1 MLDFYIVIN
10 STTTDAMYT
19 RDSGNEK
26 RDKKVTWNYMNSNI
40 QALLISPSDFYI
52 IGIGFIHIWNGFG
65 HQSTRDLIENKYGI
79 NIPVNRTSLKME
91 CGIIFVPQ
99 YMGKRLEEGATELPE
114 GAKLTPKVNFIN
126 CKITSDKVNFI
137 PFNFAD
143 EYNGFWDIFDYIKYL
158 EGHIKYLEYIMY

>member
-26 RDKKVTWNYMNSNI
+26 RDEKVTWSYMNSNI
-40 QALLISPSDFYI
+40 QALLVSPSDFYI
-52 IGIGFIHIWNGFG
+52 IGIGFIHIRNGFG

-79 NIPVNRTSLKME
+79 DIPVNRTSLKME

-99 YMGKRLEEGATELPE
+99 YMGKRLEEGATELPK

-126 CKITSDKVNFI
+126 CKISSDKVNFI
-137 PFNFAD
+137 PFSFID
-143 EYNGFWDIFDYIKYL
+143 KYSGFWDIFDYVKHL
-158 EGHIKYLEYIMY
+158 EGHIKYLEYIM

>member
-1 MLDFYIVIN
+1 MTDFYLYIN
-10 STTTDAMYT
+10 STTTDGMYN
-19 RDSGNEK
+19 RSSGNTKIDEE
-26 RDKKVTWNYMNSNI
+26 VNWNHIDSNI
-40 QALLISPSDFYI
+40 KALLMSPSDFYI
-52 IGIGFIHIWNGFG
+52 IGVGFIHIKNGFG

-99 YMGKRLEEGATELPE
+99 YMGDRLEEGATELPE

-137 PFNFAD
+137 PFSFAN
-143 EYNGFWDIFDYIKYL
+143 EYGFWDIFDYIRFL
-158 EGHIKYLEYIMY
+158 EGHIKYLEYIM